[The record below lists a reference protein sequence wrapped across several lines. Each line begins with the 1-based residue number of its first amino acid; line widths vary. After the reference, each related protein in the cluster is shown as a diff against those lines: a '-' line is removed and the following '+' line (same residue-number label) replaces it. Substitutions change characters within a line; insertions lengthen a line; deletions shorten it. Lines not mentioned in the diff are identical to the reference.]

1 MIAPKMIIQTSKITT
16 KVRLYII
23 KGTAPAG
30 IIERKTKIVAVT
42 LAHVTVRYI
51 MFHLNC
57 VSGSSSDLAG
67 ETMKESRKN
76 TRRLIGN
83 A

>member
-1 MIAPKMIIQTSKITT
+1 MI
-16 KVRLYII
+16 R
-23 KGTAPAG
+23 GTAPAG
-30 IIERKTKIVAVT
+30 IKDKKTKIVAVR
-42 LAHVTVRYI
+42 LAHVAVRYI

-67 ETMKESRKN
+67 ETTKESRKN
-76 TRRLIGN
+76 TMRLIGN